1 MRAAAFL
8 LRSSA
13 MADTVRYGELSPTEM
28 RTSHRA
34 EAPLPTAR
42 LKRTQVSEKL
52 RFADRL
58 LEDRRSSQR

>member
-1 MRAAAFL
+1 
-8 LRSSA
+8 

-28 RTSHRA
+28 RTSRRA

>member
-1 MRAAAFL
+1 MRAATFL

-13 MADTVRYGELSPTEM
+13 MADTAYGELSPTEM